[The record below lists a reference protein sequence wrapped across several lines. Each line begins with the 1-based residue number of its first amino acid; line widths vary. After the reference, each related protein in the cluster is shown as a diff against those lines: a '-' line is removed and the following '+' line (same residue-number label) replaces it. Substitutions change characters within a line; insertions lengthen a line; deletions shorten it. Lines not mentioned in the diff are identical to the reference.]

1 MSKEAP
7 NIMAFQELLMAFGEV
22 TGDFMVPTADDKRG
36 GGGRAEGPGKLI
48 KFWASNWIQ
57 GEENHTP
64 QGTGTK
70 IL

>member
-1 MSKEAP
+1 
-7 NIMAFQELLMAFGEV
+7 MAFQELLMAFGEV
-22 TGDFMVPTADDKRG
+22 TRDFVVPTADDKRG
-36 GGGRAEGPGKLI
+36 RGRERAEGPRKLI

-57 GEENHTP
+57 GEENHTS

>member
-1 MSKEAP
+1 
-7 NIMAFQELLMAFGEV
+7 MAFGEV